1 MLPLSKRPGCAGLPI
16 TIAERD
22 ENKRKKAAAKI
33 LRILPNLYTLK
44 ICCAINSQIRY
55 ANQYTQELFA
65 MSLSDTMG
73 KLENILGGLVR
84 DLAKVARGN
93 KSAAQRVRVGTLR
106 LEKVG
111 KQFRK
116 ESVAA
121 IKRPKKKAKKRK
133 R

>member
-1 MLPLSKRPGCAGLPI
+1 MALS
-16 TIAERD
+16 E
-22 ENKRKKAAAKI
+22 
-33 LRILPNLYTLK
+33 
-44 ICCAINSQIRY
+44 
-55 ANQYTQELFA
+55 
-65 MSLSDTMG
+65 TMG
-73 KLENILGGLVR
+73 KLEHLLSSVTK
-84 DLAKVARGN
+84 DLMKVARGN

-121 IKRPKKKAKKRK
+121 AKKPKKKAKKRK